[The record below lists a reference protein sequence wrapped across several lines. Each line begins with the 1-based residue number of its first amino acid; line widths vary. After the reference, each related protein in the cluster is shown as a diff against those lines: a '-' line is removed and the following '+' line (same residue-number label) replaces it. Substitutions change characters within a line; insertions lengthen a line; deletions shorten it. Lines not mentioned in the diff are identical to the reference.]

1 MPFGAKTL
9 RAVRRPCQASEQLR
23 PLQRDAT
30 YSAKQAG
37 IMRLNQLALGPDCGN
52 LCRMPPDDNPRKTS
66 GPDEPAPTVIDP
78 TRLLAKDE
86 LIGQVLNGRYLI
98 QHELKR
104 GGMGVVYLALDQQLH
119 SRRVVIKVLLDEAFQ
134 SEYVVQKF
142 RQEVEALSRID
153 HPGIVGIIDAGEL
166 QNGKP
171 FIIMQ
176 YVEGVTLRSA
186 ISPEGMNLERTAELL
201 KQIGRALAAAH
212 NRGILHRDLKPDN
225 IMLQDLGHGEEQVK
239 IIDFGIAKVKDSV
252 IAPSTSLNLSP
263 GTVAYMAPEQLNGR
277 PITAATDIFALGAI
291 TYEMVTG
298 RKPFNPET
306 GFELLQMQQ
315 TGVRVKPAD
324 LRPSLPIKAQEVILK
339 ALSFSPVD
347 RYSEPREFADSF
359 AGAIA
364 QDLQSGAVPE
374 PADFVLPPT
383 QLSNEE
389 TPLAKAPPGPQPKTL
404 QVPFRAAQAPGPSV
418 GHGPSV
424 SQLGLGGRAD
434 GARQSKSLFP
444 WIAGV
449 GVLVLAIA
457 AVAAW
462 TISRSRTNG
471 PKNAPAPS
479 ATERLLSYGLTVQK
493 MREGRPY
500 QDPFESSG
508 QEIFENGWKFRMNI
522 SSPQEGYLYL
532 LNEGPAA
539 GDATTY
545 NMLFPET
552 KTNNGSSRVAADQ
565 KLQTAWMRFD
575 DHQGTEK
582 FWLVW
587 SASPVKELEAVTD
600 AVNEKDQGEIKDS
613 GKARDVQEF
622 LKKHS
627 SPKPEVAKDSAK
639 KQTTVKGRGDA
650 LVSFI
655 ELEHH

>member
-1 MPFGAKTL
+1 MH
-9 RAVRRPCQASEQLR
+9 
-23 PLQRDAT
+23 
-30 YSAKQAG
+30 
-37 IMRLNQLALGPDCGN
+37 LNQLARGPDCGN
-52 LCRMPPDDNPRKTS
+52 LCRMAPDDNPRKTS
-66 GPDEPAPTVIDP
+66 GPDEPAPTVMDP
-78 TRLLAKDE
+78 TRLPSKDE

-277 PITAATDIFALGAI
+277 PITAATDIFSLGAI

-339 ALSFSPVD
+339 ALSFSPTD
-347 RYSEPREFADSF
+347 RYTAPREFTDSF

-364 QDLQSGAVPE
+364 QDLQSGGISE

-389 TPLAKAPPGPQPKTL
+389 TPLANEETPLAKASPGPQPKTL
-404 QVPFRAAQAPGPSV
+404 QVPFRAAQPPGPSGAHL

-424 SQLGLGGRAD
+424 AQLGLGGQAG
-434 GARQSKSLFP
+434 GARRSKRKLFP
-444 WIAGV
+444 WLASGL
-449 GVLVLAIA
+449 LVLAIA
-457 AVAAW
+457 GLAAW
-462 TISRSRTNG
+462 IVIRSRTNE
-471 PKNAPAPS
+471 PKNPPAPS
-479 ATERLLSYGLTVQK
+479 GTERFLSYGLTVQK
-493 MREGRPY
+493 MRSGRPY
-500 QDPFESSG
+500 QGPFESSG
-508 QEIFENGWKFRMNI
+508 QEIFENGWKFRVRLT
-522 SSPQEGYLYL
+522 SPQAGFLYL
-532 LNEGPAA
+532 LNEGPSA
-539 GDATTY
+539 GGATTY
-545 NMLFPET
+545 NLLFAASAANSNVPPVT
-552 KTNNGSSRVAADQ
+552 ANQKTE
-565 KLQTAWMRFD
+565 TAWMVFD
-575 DHQGTEK
+575 DHQGTER
-582 FWLVW
+582 FWIVW
-587 SASPVKELEAVTD
+587 AAQAVPELEAVKGVIN
-600 AVNEKDQGEIKDS
+600 AKDKGEIGDADQA
-613 GKARDVQEF
+613 KAVQRLLE
-622 LKKHS
+622 KHS
-627 SPKPEVAKDSAK
+627 SDKPEAQKDTIN
-639 KQTTVKGRGDA
+639 KQTDLKGKGDV
-650 LVSFI
+650 LVHLL